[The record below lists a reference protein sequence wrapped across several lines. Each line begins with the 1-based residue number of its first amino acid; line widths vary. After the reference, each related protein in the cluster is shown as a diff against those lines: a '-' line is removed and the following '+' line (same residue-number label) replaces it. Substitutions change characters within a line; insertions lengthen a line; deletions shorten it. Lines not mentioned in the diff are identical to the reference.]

1 MSFSSVKEIFDRIP
15 EVFNEAAA
23 QGMDAVF
30 QFGITGEGGG
40 NWNLTVRNG
49 TFQIQEGNHENP
61 SVTLTMSS
69 DTWLSIVNRES
80 NAMKA
85 FMMGRLKAGGDLVLA
100 QRLPSLFSL

>member
-1 MSFSSVKEIFDRIP
+1 MAFSSVKEIFDRIP

-30 QFGITGEGGG
+30 QFNITGDGGG
-40 NWNLTVRNG
+40 NWHLTVRDG

-69 DTWLSIVNRES
+69 DRWLSIVNRES
-80 NAMKA
+80 NAMQA
-85 FMMGRLKAGGDLVLA
+85 FMMGRLKASGDLVLA